1 MQSHFMI
8 VFLNSTQVYLLEPM
22 TNVSDINLVVQFYHA
37 LILNAAFFSLLVVQ
51 SLSLLCLCPAAS
63 SAAPSCKSSRLSVDR
78 VPFFCFAHAKGN
90 GCHFSPSK
98 DREIDDGWWWRKGV
112 SQKRMGG
119 KWDALGWKRRE
130 GGKKVNTRS
139 TSLIA
144 LLPLFLLTDRRLR
157 V

>member
-1 MQSHFMI
+1 MQSHFII
-8 VFLNSTQVYLLEPM
+8 VFLNSAQVHLLEPM
-22 TNVSDINLVVQFYHA
+22 INVSDINLVVPFYHA
-37 LILNAAFFSLLVVQ
+37 LILNAAFFPCWL
-51 SLSLLCLCPAAS
+51 
-63 SAAPSCKSSRLSVDR
+63 SSRYHCSVFVLQPR
-78 VPFFCFAHAKGN
+78 QHLHIVKAHVCPWTECHFFCFAHAKGN

-98 DREIDDGWWWRKGV
+98 DREIDDGWWWRKDV